1 VPGSEIP
8 AEQNAQWNSLRES
21 HMVDEFLDALADAL
35 VLILICRVTHV
46 PVFVEA
52 LQTKFTRVEQYDV
65 TKLAWFD
72 QTLL

>member
-1 VPGSEIP
+1 
-8 AEQNAQWNSLRES
+8 
-21 HMVDEFLDALADAL
+21 MVDELLDAVADAR
-35 VLILICRVTHV
+35 VVILICRVIHM